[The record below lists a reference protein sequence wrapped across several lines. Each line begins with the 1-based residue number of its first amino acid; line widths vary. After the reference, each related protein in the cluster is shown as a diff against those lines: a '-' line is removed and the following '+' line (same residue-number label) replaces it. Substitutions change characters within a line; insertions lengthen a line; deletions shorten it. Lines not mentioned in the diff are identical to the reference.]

1 MAFDAF
7 LCLDK
12 NISQSHTTVTT
23 KILPKIAVY
32 SESSASV
39 IEYIQLWHN
48 FFAEA
53 ATPRPPRSAR
63 GHPLTMTEDDSPTDD
78 RDGQRQEIFSSPD
91 LHISPSAR
99 ALMRRRQ
106 QARLQQ
112 RQRSNDSNTPTE
124 HRGGYGSIVLS
135 ENTLSPTFLQECS
148 PLGSLQLPLT
158 PVPAMQR
165 TASKRIAT
173 PLGERA
179 SLLRLRQ
186 IQAQRAG
193 STPHPSTAVDKENID
208 PNNRPTASFS
218 LPKVVTPT
226 QLVYMSKFRGK
237 HPDPRVHTRTERR
250 ALEPKSPHINSYLNI
265 AQGSTSFM
273 CEGNSQGDSDSA
285 TDHFTKERD
294 ADRSSARTS
303 GDSLRI
309 IDLDP
314 TQRYSP
320 ATTRKRSRDDG
331 EDNDQELPQPDSGLG
346 TRKDPSHRHQ
356 DPVETRVVGNSLQ
369 RHEQDYTP
377 TDPLCRL
384 RARDPRFDNPI
395 VAKLVTPEEHRVPGF
410 RSRRSM
416 FTLSTVLDE
425 DTLTMTLPITTKT
438 ARSRSE
444 PTPGVSTRG

>member
-1 MAFDAF
+1 MTFDAF

-12 NISQSHTTVTT
+12 NFSQSHTIVTT
-23 KILPKIAVY
+23 KILPKISAY
-32 SESSASV
+32 SESSASI
-39 IEYIQLWHN
+39 IEHIQLWHN

-53 ATPRPPRSAR
+53 ATPRPPQSAR
-63 GHPLTMTEDDSPTDD
+63 GHPLTIAEDDSLTDD
-78 RDGQRQEIFSSPD
+78 KDGQRQEMFSSPD

-112 RQRSNDSNTPTE
+112 RQRSNDSNTPTGR
-124 HRGGYGSIVLS
+124 RGGYESIVLS

-148 PLGSLQLPLT
+148 SLGSLQFPLT

-186 IQAQRAG
+186 IQAQRAE
-193 STPHPSTAVDKENID
+193 STSYPSAAVDKENVD
-208 PNNRPTASFS
+208 PSNCPTASFS
-218 LPKVVTPT
+218 LPIVVTPT

-250 ALEPKSPHINSYLNI
+250 ALEPKSPHINSYFNI
-265 AQGSTSFM
+265 DQGSTSFM
-273 CEGNSQGDSDSA
+273 CEGNGQGGAGSA
-285 TDHFTKERD
+285 TDHLTKERD
-294 ADRSSARTS
+294 ADRSSAWAS

-309 IDLDP
+309 INLDP

-331 EDNDQELPQPDSGLG
+331 EVNGQELPQPNSRLE
-346 TRKDPSHRHQ
+346 TRKDSSNRHQ
-356 DPVETRVVGNSLQ
+356 DSMVTRVVDNSLQ
-369 RHEQDYTP
+369 TYEQDYAP
-377 TDPLCRL
+377 TDPLRRL
-384 RARDPRFDNPI
+384 RAHDPRFDNPI

-410 RSRRSM
+410 RSRKSM

-425 DTLTMTLPITTKT
+425 DTLTMPLPITTKT
-438 ARSRSE
+438 ARSHSE
-444 PTPGVSTRG
+444 PTLGVSTRG